1 MVLFPYTRI
10 FLPSYSPPRFSFLAL
25 SLALTATLSFSQI
38 AAVQE
43 VETHAKGT
51 PDSGTPRSVNIA
63 ETHVLLDYDAASPD
77 ASPAPLQLSASG
89 GARQEKTTPAL
100 ARTDIARVNKITT
113 KNWWLILTLPG
124 TYPVE
129 GTTLAFDYYVPESSA
144 LRSFTT
150 NEKQPSIATRAIRKG
165 RWVSEEIAFA
175 DMVGGDL
182 WRLRD
187 VRDIK
192 NPTLTFSAT
201 RSGGIEIEIARI
213 TITRRATMPLPIPR
227 VIRPA
232 RPDAQPVFAKEI
244 EIANT
249 DKNAWCQIMADGDF
263 TLTIN
268 DREAGRGGYNHIDME
283 RWPQG
288 NRFLPLAREIPVGE
302 YLVPGKNIIRVSVS
316 SPHTAPELVFALG
329 WQDNNERHVVISDA
343 TWATIPS
350 PALDAATS
358 TPCEDLGSLPSS
370 DSRRFK
376 SPVDIY
382 PLLIPRP
389 WDTRSYLSA
398 PLDAFPQMEHTA
410 DVLRPRIIPGTWNIK
425 KVGQRWSIIDPTGAP
440 FFLLTTQTD
449 YVHPRWAYR
458 YSRHIYNTYK
468 TEADWTAHD
477 VDAIKRLGFNSLS
490 VSFHEE
496 HYKHAKTLGMSSFR
510 FLGASG
516 LASPKLRNKD
526 GKTARMPDPFDP
538 SWRSSFSE
546 KLENQ
551 AAKWKDD
558 SIIGV
563 FVDNELSLD
572 GALHNASVV
581 GYVYSDAAGK
591 QFVGWL
597 RERYRTIDDLNRAWF
612 GAAPDKKAA
621 RLSSFDDILVKK
633 PAPVREKSKGL
644 NHTQKS
650 PTADTPAMDRD
661 FYDFAML
668 VVQEYANYVL
678 KEVRRIMPGKLVAT
692 NRFMGG
698 ATVEVLAAW
707 KDYDIIGW
715 NAYPM
720 DRWDSGEYTQTQI
733 DRMKLAWQVT
743 GKPMIISEF
752 GSQGLDSES
761 SPSPTGKLATQK
773 RRGEEYGKVLDQ
785 ILRECPFVVGFALF
799 SWMDSTEGERSNWG
813 MVNPE
818 GQPYRDYLDGIVHQH
833 RKLND
838 MLPPL
843 LATE

>member
-1 MVLFPYTRI
+1 MSHSPVPVLFH
-10 FLPSYSPPRFSFLAL
+10 SPLRFSLSVILAL
-25 SLALTATLSFSQI
+25 AAAPSFSQI

-43 VETHAKGT
+43 VETNAKNALRPGE
-51 PDSGTPRSVNIA
+51 PASVNIT
-63 ETHVLLDYDAASPD
+63 ETRVLFDYNAAAPD
-77 ASPAPLQLSASG
+77 AAPLQLSASG
-89 GARQEKTTPAL
+89 GARQEKTGPTL
-100 ARTDIARVNKITT
+100 ARTDVALVNKITT
-113 KNWWLILTLPG
+113 GNWWLILTLPG
-124 TYPVE
+124 AWPVE
-129 GTTLAFDYYVPESSA
+129 GTRLAFDYYVPESSA

-192 NPTLTFSAT
+192 NPTLTFSAA
-201 RSGGIEIEIARI
+201 RSGGGIEIEIARI
-213 TITRRATMPLPIPR
+213 AITRRAAMPLPIPR

-232 RPDAQPVFAKEI
+232 TADTRPVFTKEL

-263 TLTIN
+263 ILSIN
-268 DREAGRGGYNHIDME
+268 DREAGRGGYNHIDMD
-283 RWPQG
+283 RWPEG
-288 NRFLPLAREIPVGE
+288 NRFLPLAREIPVGD
-302 YLVPGKNIIRVSVS
+302 YLTPGKNTIRVSVH
-316 SPHTAPELVFALG
+316 SPRANPELVFALG
-329 WQDNNERHVVISDA
+329 WQDKTERHVVVSDA
-343 TWATIPS
+343 TWTTATLYNGAPV
-350 PALDAATS
+350 PTA
-358 TPCEDLGSLPSS
+358 CEDLGNLPAS
-370 DSRRFK
+370 DSQRFNK
-376 SPVDIY
+376 PVDIF
-382 PLLIPRP
+382 PLLVPAP

-398 PLDAFPQMEHTA
+398 PLDAFPQMQHA
-410 DVLRPRIIPGTWNIK
+410 AAVLRPRIIPGTWSTG

-449 YVHPRWAYR
+449 YIHPRWAYR
-458 YSRHIYNTYK
+458 YSRHVYNTWK

-477 VDAIKRLGFNSLS
+477 VDAIKRLGFNALG

-496 HYKHAKTLGMSSFR
+496 HYKHARTLGMSSFR

-516 LASPKLRNKD
+516 LSSPKLRASN
-526 GKTARMPDPFDP
+526 GKQHRMPDPFDS
-538 SWRSSFSE
+538 SWRRSFTENLE
-546 KLENQ
+546 KQ
-551 AAKWKDD
+551 ATKWNDE

-591 QFVGWL
+591 RFVGWL
-597 RERYRTIDDLNRAWF
+597 RERYRTIDELNRAWF
-612 GAAPDKKAA
+612 GAAPDKKAP
-621 RLSSFDDILVKK
+621 RLADFDDILVKK
-633 PAPVREKSKGL
+633 PAPVREKSRGL

-650 PTADTPAMDRD
+650 PTTDTPAMDRD

-668 VVQEYANYVL
+668 AVQEYANHVL

-698 ATVEVLAAW
+698 ATAEVLAAW
-707 KDYDIIGW
+707 KDYDIIAW

-720 DRWDSGEYTQTQI
+720 DRWDSGDYTQTQL

-752 GSQGLDSES
+752 GSQGLDSGS

-813 MVNPE
+813 MVSPE
-818 GQPYRDYLDGIVHQH
+818 GQPYRDYLEGIVRQH

-838 MLPPL
+838 TLPPL